1 MREARKRQGQIILCQ
16 ILDVRG
22 RVRGFGVRV
31 SEGRLPVAV
40 RSWEGRVD
48 GMESVLE
55 EWVRHADG
63 ATIESD
69 DVDRLKRDNL
79 SRWDRICSPIP
90 IRRSQVLGRGVPSV
104 FINLVLARNIES
116 MSLHDLLYDSM
127 NIMVRGRAREK
138 EEPRRE
144 QHRVCAKS
152 GKAWIHE
159 CSIRPIETL
168 RRDCCPQHHPTL

>member
-1 MREARKRQGQIILCQ
+1 M
-16 ILDVRG
+16 
-22 RVRGFGVRV
+22 
-31 SEGRLPVAV
+31 SEGHRPVAV
-40 RSWEGRVD
+40 RSSEGRVD

-90 IRRSQVLGRGVPSV
+90 IRCSQVLGRGVPSV

-116 MSLHDLLYDSM
+116 MPLHDLLYDSM
-127 NIMVRGRAREK
+127 NIMVRGRARE
-138 EEPRRE
+138 
-144 QHRVCAKS
+144 
-152 GKAWIHE
+152 
-159 CSIRPIETL
+159 
-168 RRDCCPQHHPTL
+168 

>member
-1 MREARKRQGQIILCQ
+1 
-16 ILDVRG
+16 
-22 RVRGFGVRV
+22 V

-90 IRRSQVLGRGVPSV
+90 IRCSQVLGRGVPSV
-104 FINLVLARNIES
+104 FINLVLACNIES

-127 NIMVRGRAREK
+127 NTMMRGRARE
-138 EEPRRE
+138 
-144 QHRVCAKS
+144 
-152 GKAWIHE
+152 
-159 CSIRPIETL
+159 
-168 RRDCCPQHHPTL
+168 